1 VERNF
6 LYVHER
12 IFKEQNAMKRE
23 FRKIPVNGKRT
34 SRKDIRRVRKII
46 SDSAYQVAQECQ
58 VIVSY
63 PRMRIEGTEVVLGDP
78 SILLPDCR
86 LITIEQLRQI
96 ECGGVKEK

>member
-1 VERNF
+1 MARNF

-12 IFKEQNAMKRE
+12 IFKEQNAMQRE

-34 SRKDIRRVRKII
+34 SRQDIRRVRKII

-86 LITIEQLRQI
+86 LITIEQLRRI
-96 ECGGVKEK
+96 ECGGG